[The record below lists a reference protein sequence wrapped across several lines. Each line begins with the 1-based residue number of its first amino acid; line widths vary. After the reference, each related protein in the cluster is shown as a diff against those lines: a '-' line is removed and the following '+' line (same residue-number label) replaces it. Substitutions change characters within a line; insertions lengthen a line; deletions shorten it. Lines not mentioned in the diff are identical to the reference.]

1 MFLILN
7 KKVNIK
13 LIIWYD
19 FVVIGYL
26 ISLIGKLG
34 SNNRTEKE
42 LAQRCLIL
50 VLFHKNK
57 LPLGNLDL

>member
-1 MFLILN
+1 
-7 KKVNIK
+7 

-57 LPLGNLDL
+57 LPIGNLDL